1 MTADRRKRH
10 LKILELIS
18 TRAVRTQDELAEALA
33 AEGWEVTQSS
43 VSRDIA
49 ALRLLKVDGA
59 YRRPASVAIPADPN
73 ERRIADGVLTAE
85 PAGEALVVL
94 HTPPGEAN
102 RVAVALDRLA
112 WPDVVGTIAGDDTI
126 FLAVRDGAAQ
136 RRVLGVVR
144 KLSGGERGVAR
155 ARRAESS

>member
-18 TRAVRTQDELAEALA
+18 TRAVRTQEELAEALA

-49 ALRLLKVDGA
+49 ALRLVKVDGA
-59 YRRPASVAIPADPN
+59 YRRGPRASAARDPD
-73 ERRIADGVLTAE
+73 ELRIAEGVLTCE
-85 PAGEALVVL
+85 SAGDVLVVL

-126 FLAVRDGAAQ
+126 FLAVKDGKGQ
-136 RRVLGVVR
+136 RRVMREVRRLGTT
-144 KLSGGERGVAR
+144 
-155 ARRAESS
+155 

>member
-18 TRAVRTQDELAEALA
+18 TRAIRTQEELAEVLA

-49 ALRLLKVDGA
+49 TLRLIKVGGA
-59 YRRPASVAIPADPN
+59 YRRPPRGANPADPD
-73 ERRIADGVLTAE
+73 ERRIAEGVLAADA
-85 PAGEALVVL
+85 AGEALVVL

-126 FLAVRDGAAQ
+126 FLAVKDGGAQ
-136 RRVLGVVR
+136 RRVLREVKRLGTP
-144 KLSGGERGVAR
+144 
-155 ARRAESS
+155 

>member
-18 TRAVRTQDELAEALA
+18 TRAVRTQEELAEALTA
-33 AEGWEVTQSS
+33 QGWEVTQSS

-59 YRRPASVAIPADPN
+59 YRRPPPRAVRRDPD
-73 ERRIADGVLTAE
+73 EQRVGEGVLTME
-85 PAGEALVVL
+85 TAGDALVVL

-102 RVAVALDRLA
+102 HVAVALDRLA
-112 WPDVVGTIAGDDTI
+112 WPDVIGSIAGDDTI
-126 FLAVRDGAAQ
+126 FLAVKDSRAQ
-136 RRVLGVVR
+136 KRVLRQVR
-144 KLSGGERGVAR
+144 SLSTV
-155 ARRAESS
+155 

>member
-18 TRAVRTQDELAEALA
+18 TRAIRTQEALAEALA
-33 AEGWEVTQSS
+33 SEGWEVTQSS
-43 VSRDIA
+43 VSRDIT
-49 ALRLLKVDGA
+49 ALRLVKSDGA
-59 YRRPASVAIPADPN
+59 YRRPLPGALVADPDQ
-73 ERRIADGVLTAE
+73 RRIAEGALTAE
-85 PAGEALVVL
+85 PAGGSLIVV

-126 FLAVRDGAAQ
+126 FLAVKDDTAQ
-136 RRVLGVVR
+136 RRVLR
-144 KLSGGERGVAR
+144 QMRRLASG
-155 ARRAESS
+155 

>member
-18 TRAVRTQDELAEALA
+18 TRAVRTQEELAEALA
-33 AEGWEVTQSS
+33 TEGWDVTQSS

-49 ALRLLKVDGA
+49 ALRLIKVNGA
-59 YRRPASVAIPADPN
+59 YRRPAALATPANPD
-73 ERRIADGVLTAE
+73 ERRISEGVLTIE

-126 FLAVRDGAAQ
+126 FLAVKDGVSQ
-136 RRVLGVVR
+136 RRVMAEVR
-144 KLSGGERGVAR
+144 KLTAG
-155 ARRAESS
+155 

>member
-18 TRAVRTQDELAEALA
+18 TRAIRTQEELAEVLA

-49 ALRLLKVDGA
+49 ALRLVKVDGA
-59 YRRPASVAIPADPN
+59 YRRPPRRATPADPD
-73 ERRIADGVLTAE
+73 ERRIAEGVLTVDA
-85 PAGEALVVL
+85 AGDALLVL

-112 WPDVVGTIAGDDTI
+112 WPDIVGTIAGDDTI
-126 FLAVRDGAAQ
+126 FLAVKDGGAQ
-136 RRVLGVVR
+136 RRVMREVRRLGTV
-144 KLSGGERGVAR
+144 
-155 ARRAESS
+155 